1 MQETVH
7 TFLPAGEELPVLLS
21 RLGPVGL
28 ITLNRP
34 KSLNALSA
42 DMIRLINPVL
52 DAWEMDETIRAVLVR
67 GAGGKA
73 FCAGGDVREVW
84 TAGQERK
91 SARAAGT
98 KASTARAQ
106 EISALIAAYF
116 HAEYSLNH
124 RIARFPKPWIAL
136 IDGITMGGGAG
147 LSIHGSHRIATEA
160 TLFAMPETAI
170 GIFPDVGAS
179 YFLSRLPNHTGRWL
193 GLTGARLQAG
203 DMVASGLATH
213 YVPRA
218 RLSGI
223 EEELAL
229 ALASPAAAGF
239 EGAHAEID
247 RVLTTRSAP
256 ADAEILARHLSTIE
270 RCFGG
275 ASVEE
280 IEAALAAET
289 GDWAVEQLAL
299 VKAMSPTGLRL
310 AFATQQAAEKTD
322 LAGALDQEYR
332 AMVWCMEGD
341 EFYEGI
347 RAVLIDK
354 DRQPRWKPAT
364 LAEVEATTIA
374 AALAHPAPHRPLIPP
389 AA

>member
-1 MQETVH
+1 MSD
-7 TFLPAGEELPVLLS
+7 FAPASPQPVPEAPVLLS
-21 RLGPVGL
+21 RLGPLGI

-34 KSLNALSA
+34 KALNALSA
-42 DMIRLINPVL
+42 EMICLINPAL
-52 DAWEMDETIRAVLVR
+52 DEWEADDAIRAILIR

-84 TAGQERK
+84 AAGRERK
-91 SARAAGT
+91 AARGAGT
-98 KASTARAQ
+98 AEGTARAE
-106 EISALIAAYF
+106 EISTLIAAYF

-124 RIARFPKPWIAL
+124 RIATFPKPWIAL

-147 LSIHGSHRIATEA
+147 LSIHGTHRVATEA

-179 YFLSRLPNHTGRWL
+179 HFLSRLPNHAGRWL

-203 DMVASGLATH
+203 DMLASGLATH
-213 YVPRA
+213 YAPRA
-218 RLSGI
+218 QLEGL

-229 ALASPAAAGF
+229 TLAGRAAAGF
-239 EGAHAEID
+239 AGAHAEID
-247 RVLTTRSAP
+247 RVLTARSRP
-256 ADAEILARHLSTIE
+256 AGAGILAQHLPTIE

-275 ASVEE
+275 STVEE
-280 IEAALAAET
+280 IEAALAAEAN
-289 GDWAVEQLAL
+289 DWAAEQLAL
-299 VKAMSPTGLRL
+299 LRSMSPTGLKL
-310 AFATQQAAEKTD
+310 ALATQQAAEKAD

-332 AMVWCMEGD
+332 TMVWCMEGD

-354 DRQPRWKPAT
+354 DRMPRWQPAELPGVGT
-364 LAEVEATTIA
+364 DTIVG
-374 AALAHPAPHRPLIPP
+374 ALAHPAPNRPLISP
-389 AA
+389 AE